1 MVTEGPISK
10 TETRNAI
17 ITNFF
22 IGYEDHGIYTWC
34 VTFDFGGMVQ
44 GTGHYPLTE
53 EGQDS
58 TGLLIKGLLK
68 VFKIDNIKK
77 IQGQFCRVERDL
89 HNHNSIEQIGHIM
102 EHRWL
107 KVRTLEYEGNK

>member
-1 MVTEGPISK
+1 MTSNPKS
-10 TETRNAI
+10 
-17 ITNFF
+17 
-22 IGYEDHGIYTWC
+22 
-34 VTFDFGGMVQ
+34 
-44 GTGHYPLTE
+44 LT
-53 EGQDS
+53 QR
-58 TGLLIKGLLK
+58 LLTQ
-68 VFKIDNIKK
+68 KIDNIKK